1 MPACRY
7 CKKEMS
13 DKHHDKVYHCKDQEH
28 FVDSAFAKGVEER
41 LHDGTCDCL
50 GSAKAGYGKSGCQTL
65 AVFKPE
71 HQGLH
76 GRKITGAKTD
86 SHDEAIAYIDAQQ
99 RYETSR
105 MCAAVSDKETG
116 TGHTCCKADRSD
128 Q

>member
-1 MPACRY
+1 MSRFRFEKRFRY
-7 CKKEMS
+7 VKIEANTF
-13 DKHHDKVYHCKDQEH
+13 Q
-28 FVDSAFAKGVEER
+28 
-41 LHDGTCDCL
+41 DCNIMIFGKYINKYYIKYGLILFL
-50 GSAKAGYGKSGCQTL
+50 GLAKAGYGKSGCQTL

-105 MCAAVSDKETG
+105 MCAAVPDKETG